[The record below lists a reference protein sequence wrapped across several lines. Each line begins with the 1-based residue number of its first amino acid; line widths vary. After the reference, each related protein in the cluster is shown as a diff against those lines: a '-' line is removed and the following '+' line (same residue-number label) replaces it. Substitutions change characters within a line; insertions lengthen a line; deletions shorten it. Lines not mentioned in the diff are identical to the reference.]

1 MSFITDNT
9 KEKPL
14 SARILLYLFFLFFGL
29 LLGSLVSVVITKFMG
44 SESNALKLSQ
54 AINSTLMFV
63 APPLM
68 LYFFTR
74 KNPFR
79 QIGFTKPNNAIV
91 VLGGIL
97 VMFISLPTINLLT
110 NWNENIQLPASL
122 AKIEEVFKSMEET
135 AAELKEQMLNVDTI
149 SGLIINL
156 IVIALIPAIG
166 EELTFRGVVQQFL
179 TKTCK
184 NAHVAII
191 LSAAIFSA
199 IHFQFY
205 GFLPRM
211 VLGVFLGYFFYM
223 TKSLWTSIL
232 MHFANN
238 ALAVTAYY
246 FNNIDVIDIDVDS
259 VGATSW
265 YITIISAIGCISIIV
280 YSWHNIKAV
289 NDNQH
294 ILNNKRYI

>member
-44 SESNALKLSQ
+44 SGSNALKLSQ
-54 AINSTLMFV
+54 AISSTLMFV

-110 NWNENIQLPASL
+110 SWNENIQLPASL
-122 AKIEEVFKSMEET
+122 AKIEEVFKTMEET
-135 AAELKEQMLNVDTI
+135 AAELTEQMLNVNTI
-149 SGLIINL
+149 GGLIINL
-156 IVIALIPAIG
+156 LVIALIPAIG
-166 EELTFRGVVQQFL
+166 EELTFRGVIQQFL

-223 TKSLWTSIL
+223 TKSLWTSII

-246 FNNIDVIDIDVDS
+246 LNNIGVIDIDVDS
-259 VGATSW
+259 VGATQW
-265 YITIISAIGCISIIV
+265 HITIISAIGCISLIV
-280 YSWHNIKAV
+280 YSWHKMKAE
-289 NDNQH
+289 NDNHQ
-294 ILNNKRYI
+294 ILNN